1 MRMVVK
7 FGGSSLKNLAR
18 LRLAARNLAALRA
31 AGHEVLAVV
40 SAMGDS
46 TNRLVRMGRRV
57 HPEGPVDQHYL
68 RLLATGENTSAQV
81 LAMALAAEGCRAQA
95 ISFDHPD
102 FPLVAAPGQAE
113 SQVLSSGKVNDLV
126 EVRLDEEACEDRFA
140 RLVAPLLQ
148 ARVIPVLPGFFVRD
162 GDFHLVTLGRG
173 GSDVSAFLAG
183 RFARADEV
191 VIVTDVEGVLT
202 ADPRLVRDASVV
214 AEMDAALMS
223 AVAQRGA
230 QVLHPNALRYKPES
244 TAARVVHFRALGR
257 MAEGTRIVGA
267 ARPQL
272 ARPPSPLPLG
282 LLFGEGISRRL
293 GLLARLGE
301 FAAKRGVAIH
311 ASTSSDSIVGIYV
324 EQDHGGGIAED
335 LHREFVGPGRDF
347 QEMVVT
353 RDVAEV
359 RLSNPAFI
367 STHGVIRVIADT
379 LYQGGLNIVEIVTS
393 HADIHVYCQ
402 WNQAET
408 VRRLLSD
415 RLGIE
420 ARNGHRNG
428 AAPRRPSGRE

>member
-7 FGGSSLKNLAR
+7 FGGTSLKNVAR

-40 SAMGDS
+40 SAMGDT
-46 TNRLVRMGRRV
+46 TNRLVRLGRRIHV
-57 HPEGPVDQHYL
+57 DAPVDQHYL
-68 RLLATGENTSAQV
+68 RLLATGETASAQA

-113 SQVLSSGKVNDLV
+113 SQVLSSAKVNDPV
-126 EVRLDEEACEDRFA
+126 DVRLDPEACEERFS
-140 RLVAPLLQ
+140 RLVEPLLK
-148 ARVIPVLPGFFVRD
+148 ARVIPVLPGFFIRD
-162 GDFHLVTLGRG
+162 RDHHLVTLGRG

-202 ADPRLVRDASVV
+202 ADPRVVQDTSVV
-214 AEMDAALMS
+214 KEIDAALMS

-230 QVLHPNALRYKPES
+230 QVLHPNALRHKPES
-244 TAARVVHFRALGR
+244 TVARVVHFRALGR
-257 MAEGTRIVGA
+257 MAEGTRIVGIA
-267 ARPQL
+267 QTQL
-272 ARPPSPLPLG
+272 DVHPSPLTLV
-282 LLFGEGISRRL
+282 LLFGTGISRRL
-293 GLLARLGE
+293 GLMARLGE
-301 FAAKRGVAIH
+301 FAAARGVTIH
-311 ASTSSDSIVGIYV
+311 ASTSSDRVVGIYV
-324 EQDHGGGIAED
+324 DQQHGGGIAGD
-335 LHREFVGPGRDF
+335 LHREFVGPGKDF

-353 RDVAEV
+353 GHVAEV

-379 LYQGGLNIVEIVTS
+379 LYQGGLNIIEIVTS

-402 WNQAET
+402 WEQADR
-408 VRRLLSD
+408 VRRLLAD
-415 RLGIE
+415 HLGIE
-420 ARNGHRNG
+420 AVNGNRNGSES
-428 AAPRRPSGRE
+428 RRDPGRR